1 MSTAAQFPRISL
13 EQWQAL
19 VAIVDAGS
27 YDAAARAIHKSQSAL
42 SYAVQRIESL
52 LDVQVFER
60 QGRRAVLTPT
70 GEQLQRRA
78 RQLLEDAGGVERVA
92 RSMSAGWE
100 AELRIAAEIVFPN
113 ALLLECLDRFG
124 RESPHTRIEV
134 VESVLAGTAEALT
147 HRLADLAISST
158 VPPGFVGE
166 PLIRL
171 RLVLAA
177 HPAHP
182 LHRLGRPVALRD
194 LRKHRQLVVR
204 ESDSKRATRATV
216 DASQR
221 WTVSHVAT
229 SVHAATQGYGYGWF
243 PQERIRTEL
252 AQGLLK
258 ALPLAEGGERHAE
271 LYLVFG
277 DRENAGPGVL
287 RLAELLR
294 ERAAR
299 CAPDG
304 VASLPRRRKP
314 GGA

>member
-1 MSTAAQFPRISL
+1 MPAALPRITL

-27 YDAAARAIHKSQSAL
+27 YDGAARAIHKSQSAL
-42 SYAVQRIESL
+42 SYAIQRIESL

-78 RQLLEDAGGVERVA
+78 RLLLEEAGGVERA
-92 RSMSAGWE
+92 AQLLSAGWE
-100 AELRIAAEIVFPN
+100 AEIRIAAEIVFPN

-124 RESPHTRIEV
+124 TQSPHTRIEV

-147 HRLADLAISST
+147 NRLADLAISST
-158 VPPGFVGE
+158 VPAGFVGE

-177 HPAHP
+177 HPSHP
-182 LHRLGRPVALRD
+182 LHGLGRPVTLRD

-243 PQERIRTEL
+243 PQERIRAEL
-252 AQGLLK
+252 AQRLL
-258 ALPLAEGGERHAE
+258 APLPMADGGERFAE

-277 DRENAGPGVL
+277 DRENAGPGVI

-294 ERAAR
+294 ERAAT
-299 CAPDG
+299 CAPDQ
-304 VASLPRRRKP
+304 VPRAQRRRKA
-314 GGA
+314 GSG

>member
-1 MSTAAQFPRISL
+1 MAAALPRITL

-27 YDAAARAIHKSQSAL
+27 YDGAARAIHKSQSAL
-42 SYAVQRIESL
+42 SYAIQRIESL

-70 GEQLQRRA
+70 GEHLQRRA
-78 RQLLEDAGGVERVA
+78 RLLLEEAGGVERA
-92 RSMSAGWE
+92 AQSLSAGWE
-100 AELRIAAEIVFPN
+100 AEIRIAAEIVFPN

-124 RESPHTRIEV
+124 TQSPHTRIEV

-147 HRLADLAISST
+147 NRLADLAISST
-158 VPPGFVGE
+158 VPAGFVGE

-177 HPAHP
+177 HPSHP
-182 LHRLGRPVALRD
+182 LHRLGRPVTLRD

-243 PQERIRTEL
+243 PQERIRAEL
-252 AQGLLK
+252 AQGLL
-258 ALPLAEGGERHAE
+258 APLPMAEGGERFAE

-277 DRENAGPGVL
+277 DRENAGPGVI

-294 ERAAR
+294 ERAAT
-299 CAPDG
+299 CAPDE
-304 VASLPRRRKP
+304 VRQASRRRKP